1 MEQRPIIKHLSNKP
15 KETLAKPKLE
25 SNSYDHDFGDIGG
38 GVHNF
43 DFELINK
50 SDNNIIII
58 LAKASCGCTNPE
70 YEQYKV
76 LAPDEVTI
84 LTAKYDTNYGGKR
97 STGNFNKS
105 ITVTYNFEAIHNNKM
120 LTPAQKHLTEQKL
133 VLHIKGKS
141 I

>member
-105 ITVTYNFEAIHNNKM
+105 ITVTF
-120 LTPAQKHLTEQKL
+120 
-133 VLHIKGKS
+133 
-141 I
+141 